1 MSRSDMSEV
10 HRNKY
15 KPLCDP
21 FELYIYIILK
31 WMYDIIVGPT

>member
-21 FELYIYIILK
+21 FELYIYNSQ
-31 WMYDIIVGPT
+31 MDV